1 MLKVCLL
8 APGGMMP
15 LPDRYLTSLIINC
28 RGSMILIDCGEG
40 TQIQL
45 KKLKW
50 GIKAI
55 DIICITHF
63 HADHVAGLPGLLSTI
78 GNADRKEPLT
88 IIGPKGLKDVVKGL
102 TVITPIL
109 SYELK
114 LIEIDEEIKNLKFK
128 DYIVNAISVEH
139 SIDCLAYSIEVRRGR
154 KFDKAKA
161 EKNNIPKVYWN
172 RLQKGEK
179 AYEGNKI
186 FTPDM
191 VLGEERKGIKLCY
204 STDLRPSEKL
214 INFLK
219 EADLFIGEGMYG
231 DDSYLEKAKENKHML
246 FSECAS
252 LAKDAKVKELWLT
265 HFSPLLQ
272 NPEDFLEETKK
283 IFENTK
289 LGEELMVKELIFEK

>member
-88 IIGPKGLKDVVKGL
+88 IIGPKGLKDVVK
-102 TVITPIL
+102 V
-109 SYELK
+109 
-114 LIEIDEEIKNLKFK
+114 
-128 DYIVNAISVEH
+128 
-139 SIDCLAYSIEVRRGR
+139 
-154 KFDKAKA
+154 
-161 EKNNIPKVYWN
+161 
-172 RLQKGEK
+172 LQ
-179 AYEGNKI
+179 
-186 FTPDM
+186 
-191 VLGEERKGIKLCY
+191 
-204 STDLRPSEKL
+204 
-214 INFLK
+214 
-219 EADLFIGEGMYG
+219 
-231 DDSYLEKAKENKHML
+231 
-246 FSECAS
+246 
-252 LAKDAKVKELWLT
+252 
-265 HFSPLLQ
+265 
-272 NPEDFLEETKK
+272 
-283 IFENTK
+283 
-289 LGEELMVKELIFEK
+289 